1 MMGTGIVVVAF
12 VAGIGSALIVEEL
25 LRAFFRRASYRLART
40 YLGRM
45 VLRRGL
51 VRRRKIESIGSR
63 WTMNIGSV
71 STPWVVVG
79 FGPYRHENIRCF
91 FSPEEPTYPEDVERI
106 YQGLCKE
113 LQPRLVLGH
122 NVPFDGPAF
131 KLVRFD
137 ASVRVGEAEEPG
149 LVLHFAPTSYYRMLA
164 TDARLDVEYVDDGVR
179 QTLRRKYAGD
189 VDLRIKPVPELAN
202 YWNLGLSVVT
212 SDRFLLVSERG
223 PTAMDPDVFGP
234 AVAEGVSRAKD
245 STASGAPD
253 NLSAARR
260 GMEEELGIPLD
271 ASELTWLSFGA
282 SSKDCEYVLIG
293 CVFSRFS
300 LDEVR
305 RRRSVGVKDAWENK
319 ELHAVE
325 FDPQAVAEFC
335 SHGQRFSPY
344 ALACIVHT
352 LIYEFG
358 LRDTEAAF
366 VSKHVRSSHDLPGW
380 L

>member
-1 MMGTGIVVVAF
+1 VGEVGAGGFVVAHAGDGERTHPAKKKPELVARRPNQIWGWDITKLHGPTRGVYYELF
-12 VAGIGSALIVEEL
+12 VIIDI
-25 LRAFFRRASYRLART
+25 F
-40 YLGRM
+40 
-45 VLRRGL
+45 
-51 VRRRKIESIGSR
+51 SR
-63 WTMNIGSV
+63 Y
-71 STPWVVVG
+71 VVG
-79 FGPYRHENIRCF
+79 WMV
-91 FSPEEPTYPEDVERI
+91 SP
-106 YQGLCKE
+106 
-113 LQPRLVLGH
+113 
-122 NVPFDGPAF
+122 
-131 KLVRFD
+131 
-137 ASVRVGEAEEPG
+137 AETG
-149 LVLHFAPTSYYRMLA
+149 QF
-164 TDARLDVEYVDDGVR
+164 GVR

-189 VDLRIKPVPELAN
+189 ADLRIKPIPELAN

-212 SDRFLLVSERG
+212 SDRFLLMSERG
-223 PTAMDPDVFGP
+223 ATAMDPDVFGP
-234 AVAEGVSRAKD
+234 AVAEGVSRPKD
-245 STASGAPD
+245 STAPGAPD

-271 ASELTWLSFGA
+271 PSELTWLSFGA

-335 SHGQRFSPY
+335 SRGQRFSPY

-366 VSKHVRSSHDLPGW
+366 VNKHVRSSHDLPGW